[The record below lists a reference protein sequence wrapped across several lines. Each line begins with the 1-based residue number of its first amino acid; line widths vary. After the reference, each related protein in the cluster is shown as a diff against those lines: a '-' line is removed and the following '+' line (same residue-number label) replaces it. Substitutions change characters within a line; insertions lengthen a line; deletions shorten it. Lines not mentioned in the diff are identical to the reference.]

1 MGFTLHGEV
10 ETGLSQANCG
20 FQLLSA
26 IANSGSTGELPHT
39 STIKT
44 TIADRDIPHWHEI
57 FTGLIS
63 ELYNSHGLAKARL
76 IPI

>member
-44 TIADRDIPHWHEI
+44 TIADQDIPHWH
-57 FTGLIS
+57 
-63 ELYNSHGLAKARL
+63 
-76 IPI
+76 